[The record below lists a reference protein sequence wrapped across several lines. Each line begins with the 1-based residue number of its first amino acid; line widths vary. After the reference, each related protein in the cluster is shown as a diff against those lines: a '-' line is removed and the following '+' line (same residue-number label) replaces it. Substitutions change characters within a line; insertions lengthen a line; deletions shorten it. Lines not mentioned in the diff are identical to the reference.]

1 MSKQSKQRARLR
13 KGRYAKPSPP
23 RMIGANDNHPAAVND
38 NAAPVTIRGV
48 RLTENQSRRFA
59 VAQDQMSS
67 PRLDDKRAGQ
77 RTMEALERE
86 IEVKLTAEHVS
97 AALEERR
104 GLEALR
110 GYTIG
115 RSRVEGAVGVERIAR
130 DGLET
135 LTAERTDRKT
145 NQPIPPAL
153 DRIQG
158 VAAYRY
164 RADYE
169 KIDPEKKLSPKTL
182 FNTDIVPKR
191 GGDHWDDKRREIE
204 RRVWSI
210 QAMICGLPA
219 DAKAMPNL
227 DPKHPDMRAIEALNQ
242 IAGKGRNLGELSS
255 SGSVRMRILEDL
267 KHGLEAAAIVYGLV

>member
-1 MSKQSKQRARLR
+1 MSKLSKSRARLR

-38 NAAPVTIRGV
+38 NAVPVTIRGV
-48 RLTENQSRRFA
+48 RLTENQAYRMQ
-59 VAQDQMSS
+59 VAEARIATDDLANQ
-67 PRLDDKRAGQ
+67 RLGHR
-77 RTMEALERE
+77 MLEALEQE
-86 IEVKLTAEHVS
+86 IDARLTANHVD
-97 AALEERR
+97 AALDERR

-110 GYTIG
+110 GYSIDK
-115 RSRVEGAVGVERIAR
+115 SNVEGAVGAPRIAR

-135 LTAERTDRKT
+135 LTSERKDRRIGE
-145 NQPIPPAL
+145 PIPPAL
-153 DRIQG
+153 DRIQ
-158 VAAYRY
+158 AAAALRY

-227 DPKHPDMRAIEALNQ
+227 APKHPDMRAIEALNQ
-242 IAGKGRNLGELSS
+242 IAGRGRNLGELSS

-267 KHGLEAAAIVYGLV
+267 KRGLEAAAIVYGLV

>member
-1 MSKQSKQRARLR
+1 MSKQSKAKAKLR

-48 RLTENQSRRFA
+48 RLTDNQARRFA
-59 VAQDQMSS
+59 AAQDQLAS
-67 PRLDDKRAGQ
+67 PRLDIQRAGH
-77 RTMEALERE
+77 RTMEALEQE
-86 IEVKLTAEHVS
+86 IEAKHTADEVG
-97 AALEERR
+97 AAMEERR

-110 GYTIG
+110 GYSIG

-145 NQPIPPAL
+145 GDPIPPAL

-182 FNTDIVPKR
+182 FNTDVVPVR
-191 GGDHWDDKRREIE
+191 GGEHWDDKRREIE

-242 IAGKGRNLGELSS
+242 IAGRGRNLGELSS